1 MKRTGKPKPATP
13 VFPQTV
19 IAIIWDFDKTL
30 SPHYMQTPL
39 FRYFDVDE
47 QQFWAEVDALQE
59 AYRREGVHRVSR
71 DILYLNHL
79 ITYAEHGLMPGLNR
93 KLLRKL
99 GAKIEFFPGIPEI
112 FHRTRSMVLRHP
124 EYRRFDIRVEH
135 YIISTG
141 LRDMIVGSRVGDQ
154 VDGIWACEFVESPPP
169 PGFLHRRALFDEHRL
184 NPHPQVRQL
193 AYVIDNTSKTRALF
207 EINKGTNV
215 HPEIDVNAYIP
226 HEDRRVPFEHMIY
239 IADGPSDIPMFSIL
253 NQNGGHTYAVYPP
266 GDEQAFRQVKALL
279 EQGRVRAMGP
289 ADYREGSPTDLWI
302 TTTIRDIAEA
312 IVEKRRAALRE
323 RVGRPPR
330 HLSPPSNGSS
340 RGKEKPAPPD
350 IFTEE
355 AGNNGDG

>member
-1 MKRTGKPKPATP
+1 MKRRRVSSRDLP

-19 IAIIWDFDKTL
+19 IAVIWDFDKTL
-30 SPHYMQTPL
+30 SPHYMQLPL
-39 FRYFDVDE
+39 FRYFGVDE
-47 QQFWAEVDALQE
+47 QQFWREVDALQE
-59 AYRREGVHRVSR
+59 VYRREGVHRVSR

-79 ITYAEHGLMPGLNR
+79 ITYAEHGLMAGLNR
-93 KLLRKL
+93 ALLRKL
-99 GAKIEFFPGIPEI
+99 GAEIEFFPGIPEI
-112 FHRTRSMVLRHP
+112 FHRTRRLVWNDPYM
-124 EYRRFDIRVEH
+124 RFDLRVEH

-169 PGFLHRRALFDEHRL
+169 PGFQHKRALFDEHRL
-184 NPHPQVRQL
+184 NPRPQIRQL

-253 NQNGGHTYAVYPP
+253 NQNGGHNYAVYPP
-266 GDEQAFRQVKALL
+266 GDEAAFRQVKALL
-279 EQGRVRAMGP
+279 EQGRVRAIGP
-289 ADYREGSPTDLWI
+289 ADYTEGSPTDLWI
-302 TTTIRDIAEA
+302 TTTIQEIADA
-312 IVEKRRAALRE
+312 IVEKRQAALRE

-330 HLSPPSNGSS
+330 HLSPPTDGN
-340 RGKEKPAPPD
+340 RGPSDIPGIFLSEPPD
-350 IFTEE
+350 AE
-355 AGNNGDG
+355 DS